1 MKHNLQYKLLITIF
15 SLTAIV
21 PITYAQNV
29 SVQQF
34 WQLQQQQPHVI
45 IDVRTPNEFSQGHL
59 TSAINVPY
67 QDIAAIVTTYKD
79 KEQPILL
86 YCKSGRRAEIAAT
99 SLQELGY
106 TAVYNGR
113 NYQDLKATQPHPIP

>member
-1 MKHNLQYKLLITIF
+1 MKHTLRYTLLITALN
-15 SLTAIV
+15 LTVMV

-34 WQLQQQQPHVI
+34 WQLQQQQPHII

-67 QDIAAIVTTYKD
+67 QDIATIVTTYKD
-79 KEQPILL
+79 KELPILL

>member
-1 MKHNLQYKLLITIF
+1 MKHTLQYTLLMAALN
-15 SLTAIV
+15 LTVMV

-59 TSAINVPY
+59 TSAINIPY
-67 QDIAAIVTTYKD
+67 QNIVTIVTAYKD
-79 KEQPILL
+79 KDQPILL
-86 YCKSGRRAEIAAT
+86 YCKSGQRAEIAAT
-99 SLQELGY
+99 TLQELGY

-113 NYQDLKATQPHPIP
+113 NYQELNAAQPYPIP